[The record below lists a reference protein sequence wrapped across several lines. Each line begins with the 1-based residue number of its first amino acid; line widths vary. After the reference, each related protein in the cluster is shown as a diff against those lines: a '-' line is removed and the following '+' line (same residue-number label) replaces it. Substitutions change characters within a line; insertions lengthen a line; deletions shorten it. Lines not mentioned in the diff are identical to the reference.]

1 MKSLKELYRIGHG
14 PSSSHAM
21 GPGIA
26 AHYFKTRYPHAL
38 AFHITLYASF
48 AYTGKG
54 HLTDT
59 IIQQTLAPTPTT
71 FTFDKQT
78 KTRHPNTFDI
88 LVQLPDE
95 AFTRRV
101 ESIGGGAIKIYDEGL
116 SDPATMYPHTSFK
129 AIEAYCD
136 AHHLT
141 LLQYIEQIEGP
152 SLYPFLKTIWDQ
164 MQKTILNGI
173 QTVGVLPGRLQVP
186 RKAKTLYDAVM
197 MDNTPEVHQN
207 RLIAA
212 YAFAVNEENA
222 AGGVVVTSPT
232 CGAAGTMPALLKYVA
247 DRDDVPEQIMLEALA
262 IGGLFGNLIKHNAS
276 ISGAEAGCQAEVGS
290 ACSMAAAAYA
300 YVMKMNR
307 KQIEYAAEVAM
318 EHHLGLTCDPIEGY
332 VQIPCIERNAMA
344 ALRAMDA
351 AQLASV
357 IADSRKISFDVVV
370 ETMYQ
375 TGKDLHRKYRETS
388 KGGLA
393 IKYRVS

>member
-1 MKSLKELYRIGHG
+1 MKSLQELYRIGHG

-26 AHYFKTRYPHAL
+26 ANYFKRTYPDARSAHV
-38 AFHITLYASF
+38 ILYASF

-54 HLTDT
+54 HLTDA
-59 IIQQTLAPTPTT
+59 IIAQTLAPLPVT

-88 LVQLPDE
+88 TLDLPSGPM
-95 AFTRRV
+95 TRRV
-101 ESIGGGAIKIYDEGL
+101 ESVGGGAIKIYDEGL
-116 SDPATMYPHTSFK
+116 LDPPTLYPLTTLN
-129 AIEAYCD
+129 AIK
-136 AHHLT
+136 HHCQENNIQ
-141 LLQYIEQIEGP
+141 LLQYIESIEGA
-152 SLYPFLKTIWDQ
+152 SLYPFLSTIWQQ
-164 MQKTILNGI
+164 MQRTIANGI
-173 QTVGVLPGRLQVP
+173 QTEGVLPGRLNVQ
-186 RKAKTLYDAVM
+186 RKAKTLYTSIM
-197 MDNTPEVHQN
+197 KEHTPEVHQN

-222 AGGVVVTSPT
+222 AGGLVVTAPT

-247 DRDDVPEQIMLEALA
+247 DRDTIPDQKILEALA

-290 ACSMAAAAYA
+290 ACSMAAASYA
-300 YVMKMNR
+300 YLMGMTID
-307 KQIEYAAEVAM
+307 QIEYAAEVAM

-344 ALRAMDA
+344 ALRAIDA
-351 AQLASV
+351 AQLAHV
-357 IADSRKISFDVVV
+357 IADSRKISFDLVVA
-370 ETMYQ
+370 TMYQ
-375 TGKDLHRKYRETS
+375 TGLDMHTKYKETS

>member
-1 MKSLKELYRIGHG
+1 MKSLQELYRIGHG

-26 AHYFKTRYPHAL
+26 ARYFKKTYPEATS
-38 AFHITLYASF
+38 AHITLYASF

-54 HLTDT
+54 HLTDA
-59 IIQQTLAPTPTT
+59 IIAQTLAPLPVT

-88 LVQLPDE
+88 TLTLPTGPM
-95 AFTRRV
+95 TRRV
-101 ESIGGGAIKIYDEGL
+101 ESVGGGAIKIYDEGL
-116 SDPATMYPHTSFK
+116 VDPISMYPLTTFT
-129 AIEAYCD
+129 AIKNHCQ
-136 AHHLT
+136 T
-141 LLQYIEQIEGP
+141 NKMSLLQYIESIEGP
-152 SLYPFLKTIWDQ
+152 SLYPFLHTIWKQ
-164 MQKTILNGI
+164 MQNTIATGIKTE
-173 QTVGVLPGRLQVP
+173 GVLPGRLNVQ
-186 RKAKTLYDAVM
+186 RKAKTLYASVM
-197 MDNTPEVHQN
+197 KEQTPEIHQN

-222 AGGVVVTSPT
+222 AGGLVVTAPT

-247 DRDDVPEQIMLEALA
+247 DRDKIPDQKIFEALA

-290 ACSMAAAAYA
+290 ACSMAAASYA
-300 YVMKMNR
+300 YLMGMNL

-344 ALRAMDA
+344 ALRAIDA
-351 AQLASV
+351 AQLAHV
-357 IADSRKISFDVVV
+357 IADSRKISFDVVI

-375 TGKDLHRKYRETS
+375 TGLDMHRKYKETS